1 MMLAILCS
9 LRGAFLGIRVVL
21 KFNVADVF
29 GFDAERDC
37 RARVYSIY
45 EFGTVGVDY

>member
-1 MMLAILCS
+1 MSDVGHFML

-29 GFDAERDC
+29 GFDAE
-37 RARVYSIY
+37 
-45 EFGTVGVDY
+45 